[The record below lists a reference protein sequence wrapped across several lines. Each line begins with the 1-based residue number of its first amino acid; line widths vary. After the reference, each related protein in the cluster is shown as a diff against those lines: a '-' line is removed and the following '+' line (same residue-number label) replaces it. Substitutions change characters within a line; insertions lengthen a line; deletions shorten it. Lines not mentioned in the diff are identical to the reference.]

1 MVAEGADAAPDG
13 ARPTRTRFAIM
24 VLLFVSVT
32 INYLD
37 RSNLSITAPAMRT
50 AFPKRVTPRDA
61 TAFWSCST
69 HSVPSTPRNKIWL
82 LPA

>member
-1 MVAEGADAAPDG
+1 
-13 ARPTRTRFAIM
+13 M

-50 AFPKRVTPRDA
+50 ALGLDTGEMGEGVSGVG
-61 TAFWSCST
+61 WG
-69 HSVPSTPRNKIWL
+69 
-82 LPA
+82 

>member
-1 MVAEGADAAPDG
+1 MVNGDADAG
-13 ARPTRTRFAIM
+13 APTRSRFLVM

-50 AFPKRVTPRDA
+50 DLGLDTVQMGWVLAAFGWT
-61 TAFWSCST
+61 
-69 HSVPSTPRNKIWL
+69 
-82 LPA
+82 

>member
-1 MVAEGADAAPDG
+1 
-13 ARPTRTRFAIM
+13 M

-50 AFPKRVTPRDA
+50 ALGLD
-61 TAFWSCST
+61 TAQFSQSQDQQ
-69 HSVPSTPRNKIWL
+69 NQQK
-82 LPA
+82 